1 MDPRKIVLHET
12 LVIAVGTVL
21 CAAVMVGIYALLGF
35 LDRTVVLGALIGSV
49 LSIANFFIMA
59 VSTNLAADKA
69 QEQDVSAGKKLVQG
83 SYMIRLLAIFG
94 ILFVFAKTGLCD
106 PLAMVLPLAFVR
118 PVITV
123 YEFFRK
129 KEDKKA

>member
-12 LVIAVGTVL
+12 RVIAVGTVL

-69 QEQDVSAGKKLVQG
+69 QEQDVSAGKKLVQS

>member
-12 LVIAVGTVL
+12 LVIAVGTII

-35 LDRTVVLGALIGSV
+35 LDRTVVLGALVGSLISIG
-49 LSIANFFIMA
+49 NFFIMA
-59 VSTNLAADKA
+59 VSASIAADKA
-69 QEQDVSAGKKLVQG
+69 QEQDVNAGKKMVQS

>member
-12 LVIAVGTVL
+12 LVVAVGTAI
-21 CAAVMVGIYALLGF
+21 CTAVMIGVYALLGF
-35 LDRTVVLGALIGSV
+35 LDRTVVLGATVGAVI
-49 LSIANFFIMA
+49 SIVNFFIMA
-59 VSTNLAADKA
+59 VAANMAADKA
-69 QEQDVSAGKKLVQG
+69 QEQDVNAGKKMVQS

-94 ILFVFAKTGLCD
+94 ILFVCAKSGLCD
-106 PLAMVLPLAFVR
+106 PLAMVIPLAFLR

-129 KEDKKA
+129 KGESKA

>member
-129 KEDKKA
+129 KEDKKS

>member
-49 LSIANFFIMA
+49 LSVANFFIMA

-69 QEQDVSAGKKLVQG
+69 QEQDVSAGKKLVQS

-129 KEDKKA
+129 KEDKKS

>member
-69 QEQDVSAGKKLVQG
+69 QEQDVSAGKKLVQS

-129 KEDKKA
+129 KEDKKV

>member
-21 CAAVMVGIYALLGF
+21 CAAVMVGIYAMLGF

-49 LSIANFFIMA
+49 LSVANFFIMA

-69 QEQDVSAGKKLVQG
+69 QEQDVSAGKKLVQS

-106 PLAMVLPLAFVR
+106 PLSMVLPLAFVR

-129 KEDKKA
+129 KEDKKS

>member
-12 LVIAVGTVL
+12 LVIAVGTII

-35 LDRTVVLGALIGSV
+35 LDRTVVLGALVGSLISIG
-49 LSIANFFIMA
+49 NFFIMA
-59 VSTNLAADKA
+59 VSASIAADKA
-69 QEQDVSAGKKLVQG
+69 QEQDVNAGKKMVQS

-94 ILFVFAKTGLCD
+94 ILFVCAKTGLCD
-106 PLAMVLPLAFVR
+106 ALAMVIPLAFVR

>member
-69 QEQDVSAGKKLVQG
+69 QEQDVSAGKKLVQS

-118 PVITV
+118 TVITV

>member
-35 LDRTVVLGALIGSV
+35 LDRTVVLGGLIGSV

-69 QEQDVSAGKKLVQG
+69 QEQDVSAGKKLVQS

>member
-21 CAAVMVGIYALLGF
+21 CAAVMVGIYALLGS

>member
-69 QEQDVSAGKKLVQG
+69 QEQDVSAGKKLVQS

>member
-129 KEDKKA
+129 KENKKA

>member
-35 LDRTVVLGALIGSV
+35 LDRTVVLGALLGSV

-69 QEQDVSAGKKLVQG
+69 QEQDVSAGKKLVQS

>member
-21 CAAVMVGIYALLGF
+21 CAAVMVGIYAMLGF

-69 QEQDVSAGKKLVQG
+69 QEQDVSAGKKLVQS

-106 PLAMVLPLAFVR
+106 PLSMVLPLAFVR

-129 KEDKKA
+129 KEDKKS

>member
-106 PLAMVLPLAFVR
+106 PLALVLPLAFVR

>member
-69 QEQDVSAGKKLVQG
+69 QEQDVSAGKKLVQS

-129 KEDKKA
+129 KEDKKT

>member
-129 KEDKKA
+129 KEA

>member
-69 QEQDVSAGKKLVQG
+69 QEQDVSAGKKLVQS
-83 SYMIRLLAIFG
+83 SYMIRLLEIFG

>member
-69 QEQDVSAGKKLVQG
+69 QQQDVEGGKKLMQG
-83 SYMIRLLAIFG
+83 SYPIRILVLAGVLILCGKSGYFDILALVIPLL
-94 ILFVFAKTGLCD
+94 L
-106 PLAMVLPLAFVR
+106 VR
-118 PVITV
+118 PTLTLA
-123 YEFFRK
+123 EFFQK
-129 KEDKKA
+129 KGS

>member
-21 CAAVMVGIYALLGF
+21 CAAVMVGTYALLGF

>member
-12 LVIAVGTVL
+12 LVVAVGTAICSAL
-21 CAAVMVGIYALLGF
+21 MVGIYALLGH
-35 LDRTVVLGALIGSV
+35 LDRTVVLGALAGSV

-59 VSTNLAADKA
+59 VSTNMAADKA
-69 QEQDVSAGKKLVQG
+69 QEQDVNAGKKMVQS

-94 ILFVFAKTGLCD
+94 VLFVCAKSGLCD
-106 PLAMVLPLAFVR
+106 PLAMAIPLAFLR

-129 KEDKKA
+129 KGEPKA

>member
-35 LDRTVVLGALIGSV
+35 LDLTVVLGALIGSV
-49 LSIANFFIMA
+49 LSVANFFIMA

-69 QEQDVSAGKKLVQG
+69 QEQDVSAGKKLVQS

-129 KEDKKA
+129 KEDKKS